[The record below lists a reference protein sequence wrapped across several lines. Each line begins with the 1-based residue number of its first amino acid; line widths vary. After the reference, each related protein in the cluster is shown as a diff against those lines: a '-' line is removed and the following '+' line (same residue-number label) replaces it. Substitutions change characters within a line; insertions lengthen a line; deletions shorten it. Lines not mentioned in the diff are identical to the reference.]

1 MRGVDDSLRVRGALV
16 TASAFLAVAGVAMF
30 VFAGVVAGWT
40 AAGDALVD
48 VPCVEAALGDPSE
61 AVSYGNLEN
70 VTTDTAAATDTD
82 TVREGATR

>member
-1 MRGVDDSLRVRGALV
+1 MVVRPVAGSTLRVVPATRRSRSATACASPAA
-16 TASAFLAVAGVAMF
+16 TASAG
-30 VFAGVVAGWT
+30 

-48 VPCVEAALGDPSE
+48 VPAYVEAALGDPSE

>member
-1 MRGVDDSLRVRGALV
+1 MDITG
-16 TASAFLAVAGVAMF
+16 F
-30 VFAGVVAGWT
+30 FAGVVAGWT
-40 AAGDALVD
+40 GAAGDALVD
-48 VPCVEAALGDPSE
+48 VPAYVEAALGDPSE